1 MDTFLPRVND
11 PTSLPSLQ
19 LAKTMR
25 LLGSDV
31 EAMVSSGTS
40 TNVSKRD
47 ILDKLSHLR
56 GGPSLF
62 FFFCVCVHFLLFQAY
77 TEDVMFGTPRDHEES
92 LWEED
97 K

>member
-1 MDTFLPRVND
+1 MDTFLPRVKD

-25 LLGSDV
+25 LLGSNV

-62 FFFCVCVHFLLFQAY
+62 FFFIFCAFPPVSGLH
-77 TEDVMFGTPRDHEES
+77 
-92 LWEED
+92 
-97 K
+97 